1 MTQVNQIQ
9 SFNIQPINT
18 SNSVKTS
25 GEIQSKFAGFLK
37 DSINE
42 VNNASLASNE
52 LTNKLVKG
60 ENVDLHNVMIASE
73 KSSIMLQTT
82 MEIRNK
88 VIDAYQEIM
97 RMQM

>member
-1 MTQVNQIQ
+1 MTQINQIQ
-9 SFNIQPINT
+9 SFNIQPLNSTNT
-18 SNSVKTS
+18 VKAS

-37 DSINE
+37 DSIKE
-42 VNNASLASNE
+42 VNDAGLVSNE
-52 LTNKLVKG
+52 MTNKLIRG

-88 VIDAYQEIM
+88 VIDAYQEMM

>member
-1 MTQVNQIQ
+1 MTQINQIQ
-9 SFNIQPINT
+9 SFNIQPLKPTNAV
-18 SNSVKTS
+18 STS

-42 VNNASLASNE
+42 VNEAGLASSD
-52 LTNKLVKG
+52 LTNKLVRG

-88 VIDAYQEIM
+88 VIDAYQEMM

>member
-1 MTQVNQIQ
+1 MTLINQINSLNVQ
-9 SFNIQPINT
+9 ALKPASSVNT
-18 SNSVKTS
+18 SGDV
-25 GEIQSKFAGFLK
+25 QSKFANFLK
-37 DSINE
+37 DSIKE
-42 VNNASLASNE
+42 VNDAGLASND
-52 LTNKLVKG
+52 LTNKLVRG

-88 VIDAYQEIM
+88 VIDAYQEMM